1 LESHALEF
9 DDASKEGLL
18 KTGVRILTAA
28 GASDNEVDYSNLKVQ
43 DDHYRG
49 LNTDIIAMVCPG

>member
-1 LESHALEF
+1 VVYGCELVNSLEFHALEL

-28 GASDNEVDYSNLKVQ
+28 GASDNEVDYSSLKVP
-43 DDHYRG
+43 DDHYR
-49 LNTDIIAMVCPG
+49 V